1 MAFSTD
7 RFTKNVVSITVA
19 VIIFAMVAVPI
30 IANAAA
36 SEAIAGNTQLQMIL
50 NVIPIFIVI
59 GILLACIYMFL
70 NMNKDGE

>member
-1 MAFSTD
+1 MAFFSTD
-7 RFTKNVVSITVA
+7 KFVSNVVAITVA

-30 IANAAA
+30 IASAAA
-36 SEAIAGNTQLQMIL
+36 SEAIAGNEQLQMIL

-70 NMNKDGE
+70 NKNTE

>member
-1 MAFSTD
+1 MAFFSTD
-7 RFTKNVVSITVA
+7 KFVGNVVAITVA

-30 IANAAA
+30 IASAAS
-36 SEAIAGNTQLQMIL
+36 SEAIAENEQLQMIL

-70 NMNKDGE
+70 NKNNE